1 MKIKGLLILM
11 LLAFCA
17 KAQHFTYI
25 TDRVFLQPYDLVG
38 YTFVP
43 NKLEIPDKEDP
54 DNNEIIELDLSDY
67 KFSVTPSYLYIKG
80 EEIEGEYSI
89 VSINTTAY
97 GYILSTMNAQ
107 DPSKQGH
114 LKLILNK
121 KKQAEGFIFKKSRKS
136 PEIVFHI
143 AAVDEATA
151 AAEAAYFTNIANP
164 PVTADIVYGRDIVPF
179 IVIGAE
185 QSRLRIEDSISIEIR
200 SDTTQIQKKK
210 KVKTVIEEFIRFNY
224 RDKDKFGVMESVTED
239 YPIKKIKELR
249 NTEDDGSPYEY
260 LIEFTVKNLKSK
272 KIRLYLNQKRAIS
285 MIEIGDNQ
293 FLVQGY

>member
-1 MKIKGLLILM
+1 MKIKALLILM

-25 TDRVFLQPYDLVG
+25 TDRVFLQPYDLIG

-43 NKLEIPDKEDP
+43 YKLEIPDKEDP
-54 DNNEIIELDLSDY
+54 DNNEILELEINDY
-67 KFSVTPSYLYIKG
+67 KFSITPSYLYIKG
-80 EEIEGEYSI
+80 EDIEGEYSI
-89 VSINTTAY
+89 VSINTTEY

-114 LKLILNK
+114 LKLVLNK
-121 KKQAEGFIFKKSRKS
+121 KKQAQGLIFKKSRKS
-136 PEIVFHI
+136 LELVFHI
-143 AAVDEATA
+143 TEVDEATA
-151 AAEAAYFTNIANP
+151 QAEAAYFTNMENP
-164 PVTADIVYGRDIVPF
+164 PITSDIVFGRNIVPF
-179 IVIGAE
+179 IVIGEE

-200 SDTTQIQKKK
+200 SDTVQIQKKK
-210 KVKTVIEEFIRFNY
+210 KVKTKIQEFIRFKY
-224 RDKDKFGVMESVTED
+224 RDKDKFGVMQAFTED

-260 LIEFTVKNLKSK
+260 LIEFTVQNLKSK

-285 MIEIGDNQ
+285 MIEIGENQ